1 MSEANEDKTS
11 DDFREMGLRLA
22 QEVVS
27 FVKKKMDKFSRSG
40 RLGDIKL
47 SFVGHSIGNVILRTA
62 LAGRT
67 VALDALMLPVSS
79 LVPTLCLFFFSFYLL
94 LLFFFFFAESIME
107 PFLRYLYTYVSISG
121 PHLGYLY
128 SSNSLFNS
136 GLWLLKKFK
145 GTQCIHQL
153 TFTDDP
159 DLQNTFFYKLCKVMD
174 KFFC

>member
-27 FVKKKMDKFSRSG
+27 FVKRKMDKFSRSG
-40 RLGDIKL
+40 RLGDVKL

-79 LVPTLCLFFFSFYLL
+79 LVLILCLFFFSFFFFIIYFYF
-94 LLFFFFFAESIME
+94 LFFLQRA
-107 PFLRYLYTYVSISG
+107 
-121 PHLGYLY
+121 
-128 SSNSLFNS
+128 
-136 GLWLLKKFK
+136 LWS
-145 GTQCIHQL
+145 HS
-153 TFTDDP
+153 
-159 DLQNTFFYKLCKVMD
+159 
-174 KFFC
+174 

>member
-67 VALDALMLPVSS
+67 IALDALMLRVSS
-79 LVPTLCLFFFSFYLL
+79 LVLTLPFLFFFSFLIFN
-94 LLFFFFFAESIME
+94 FFFLQRA
-107 PFLRYLYTYVSISG
+107 
-121 PHLGYLY
+121 
-128 SSNSLFNS
+128 
-136 GLWLLKKFK
+136 LWS
-145 GTQCIHQL
+145 HS
-153 TFTDDP
+153 
-159 DLQNTFFYKLCKVMD
+159 
-174 KFFC
+174 

>member
-67 VALDALMLPVSS
+67 IALDALMLRVSS
-79 LVPTLCLFFFSFYLL
+79 LVLTLPFLFFFSFLIFN
-94 LLFFFFFAESIME
+94 FFFCREHYGAIPEILIYICFYIWSA
-107 PFLRYLYTYVSISG
+107 LGIS
-121 PHLGYLY
+121 L
-128 SSNSLFNS
+128 
-136 GLWLLKKFK
+136 
-145 GTQCIHQL
+145 
-153 TFTDDP
+153 
-159 DLQNTFFYKLCKVMD
+159 
-174 KFFC
+174 

>member
-79 LVPTLCLFFFSFYLL
+79 LVPTLCLLFFSFYLL
-94 LLFFFFFAESIME
+94 LL
-107 PFLRYLYTYVSISG
+107 
-121 PHLGYLY
+121 
-128 SSNSLFNS
+128 
-136 GLWLLKKFK
+136 LL
-145 GTQCIHQL
+145 
-153 TFTDDP
+153 
-159 DLQNTFFYKLCKVMD
+159 
-174 KFFC
+174 FFCREHYGAIPKILIYICFYIWSTLGISL